1 MFRPRIRTL
10 LILFLI
16 LQMGAVLALAGFYLQ
31 WRMRAQI
38 EGELADKLTAFAKT
52 GAQTASAAVG
62 AAPIISLLPGDETSR
77 TASTLHA
84 QLAPLAEAGAL
95 ARIMIF
101 AQADR
106 ILFDSRRELA
116 IGSEYVR
123 LRFDQEEISRAWQGQ
138 ASAAKLFFDVQN
150 QPFKAAYAPLREG
163 GNVVAIVGIEGSAA
177 ALSAIAE
184 IQRVLWSIA
193 AVGLIVAAISGVI
206 FARRL
211 TSPLERLR
219 RAAEAIG
226 AGAPEVAFE
235 VKGTEEIRFLAQ
247 TMQHMREAIVT
258 REQNL
263 RMMLA
268 GVAHEIR
275 NPLGGIELFA
285 GMLENDAPSELKPQ
299 VQKIRAEVRRLENTV
314 RDFLEYARPRASQRE
329 RIQVL
334 PIINDLHVQL
344 QQLHPGV
351 TWRMQ
356 VPDSAAAL
364 ADEGQLRRLLLNLL
378 RNAIEAVNGQGEIEI
393 NATVSH
399 AQFILTIKDNGPG
412 ISPEIAEKIFEPFFT
427 TRPQGSGL
435 GLALVR
441 QLAEQNHGRIELVPG
456 AKGAHFR
463 LTLEA
468 G

>member
-38 EGELADKLTAFAKT
+38 EGELADKLTAFART
-52 GAQTASAAVG
+52 GAQIAGAAVG

-77 TASTLHA
+77 TANTLHA

-101 AQADR
+101 AHDDR
-106 ILFDSRRELA
+106 ILFDSRRELR

-123 LRFDQEEISRAWQGQ
+123 LRFDQEEIGRAWQGR
-138 ASAAKLFFDVQN
+138 ASAAKLFFDAQN

-163 GNVVAIVGIEGSAA
+163 GNVAAIVGIEGSAA

-193 AVGLIVAAISGVI
+193 AVGLMIAAISGVI
-206 FARRL
+206 FARRI

-226 AGAPEVAFE
+226 AGAAEVAFE

-247 TMQHMREAIVT
+247 TMQRMREAIVT

-285 GMLENDAPSELKPQ
+285 GMLEKDAPTELKPQ

-314 RDFLEYARPRASQRE
+314 RDFLEYARPVASRRE
-329 RIQVL
+329 QVQVL
-334 PIINDLHVQL
+334 PIIADLHSHL

-351 TWRMQ
+351 TWRIH
-356 VPDSAAAL
+356 VPDSALAM

-399 AQFILTIKDNGPG
+399 AQLMLAIKDNGPG

-441 QLAEQNHGRIELVPG
+441 QLAEQNHGRIELVPST
-456 AKGAHFR
+456 KGAHFR

>member
-10 LILFLI
+10 LVLFLI

-31 WRMRAQI
+31 WRMRTQI
-38 EGELADKLTAFAKT
+38 EGELADKLIAFVRT
-52 GAQTASAAVG
+52 GAQIAGAAVG

-77 TASTLHA
+77 TANTLHA

-101 AQADR
+101 AHDDR
-106 ILFDSRRELA
+106 ILFDSRRELH

-138 ASAAKLFFDVQN
+138 ASAAKLFFDAQN

-163 GNVVAIVGIEGSAA
+163 ENVVAIVGIEGSAA

-184 IQRVLWSIA
+184 IQRALWSIA
-193 AVGLIVAAISGVI
+193 AVGLMIAAISGVI
-206 FARRL
+206 FARRI

-226 AGAPEVAFE
+226 AGAAEVAFE

-247 TMQHMREAIVT
+247 TMQRMREAIVT

-285 GMLENDAPSELKPQ
+285 GMLEKDAPAELKPQ

-329 RIQVL
+329 RVHVL
-334 PIINDLHVQL
+334 PIITDLHSHL

-351 TWRMQ
+351 TWRIH
-356 VPDSAAAL
+356 VPDSALAM

-378 RNAIEAVNGQGEIEI
+378 RNAIEAVNGRGEIEI
-393 NATVSH
+393 NAVASP
-399 AQFILTIKDNGPG
+399 AQFVLSIKDSGPG
-412 ISPEIAEKIFEPFFT
+412 IPAEIAEKIFEPFFT